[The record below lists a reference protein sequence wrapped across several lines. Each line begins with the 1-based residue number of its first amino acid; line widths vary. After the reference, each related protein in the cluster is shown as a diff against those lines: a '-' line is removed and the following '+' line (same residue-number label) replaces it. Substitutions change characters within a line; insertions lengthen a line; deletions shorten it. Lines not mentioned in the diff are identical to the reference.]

1 LAFVWAV
8 VALVAIIDSSIAYT
22 HGNAAISLLIMF
34 AGGYVSWRVVARS
47 RVSLLTPLPL
57 LFTFVALIFGFGPLV
72 YFFQPDSIYVT
83 ANFRIPLDAS
93 DVFRVQVLNLLGLS
107 SLALGLSAA
116 ASFTLQL
123 CPESM
128 SSRRLADERSPTSV
142 STKYGP
148 SRFDDKSLLRGYLAF
163 TAIAVILRG
172 SERIWGI
179 NLLDSIPG
187 FLNAI
192 DKVGW
197 VAVLFGAVLAGRKG
211 GIFWLLL
218 SIPLSIEVVEG
229 FLRLGKSMIL
239 IPFVF
244 SFLGLY
250 LGGRRLRVL
259 VIGVVLSVGT
269 FVSIYP
275 LINAGR
281 NVVWSDGEGTSFQ
294 YYSDRLSNGSAPAAQ
309 ELDVWMA
316 WSRFNYTPIQ
326 HALMQ
331 EYEVNRGGDTF
342 SQLYWMF
349 IPRFMASE
357 KPILDF
363 GARVTDVIFGHRN
376 SSTGTTI
383 FGEAYWNGGW
393 PYVAW
398 SAFLA
403 GMILF
408 FVSLT
413 CLWLFDQPSI
423 VAWPIGF
430 GGILTGLLLQN
441 FFTSGLVATSVSFF
455 CLSFLIRF
463 VPKPRVRAHRK
474 RVTSLAN

>member
-1 LAFVWAV
+1 
-8 VALVAIIDSSIAYT
+8 
-22 HGNAAISLLIMF
+22 
-34 AGGYVSWRVVARS
+34 
-47 RVSLLTPLPL
+47 
-57 LFTFVALIFGFGPLV
+57 
-72 YFFQPDSIYVT
+72 
-83 ANFRIPLDAS
+83 
-93 DVFRVQVLNLLGLS
+93 
-107 SLALGLSAA
+107 
-116 ASFTLQL
+116 
-123 CPESM
+123 
-128 SSRRLADERSPTSV
+128 
-142 STKYGP
+142 
-148 SRFDDKSLLRGYLAF
+148 
-163 TAIAVILRG
+163 
-172 SERIWGI
+172 
-179 NLLDSIPG
+179 
-187 FLNAI
+187 
-192 DKVGW
+192 
-197 VAVLFGAVLAGRKG
+197 
-211 GIFWLLL
+211 
-218 SIPLSIEVVEG
+218 LSIEVVEG

-259 VIGVVLSVGT
+259 VIGAVLSVGA
-269 FVSIYP
+269 FVSMYP

-294 YYSDRLSNGSAPAAQ
+294 YYADRLSNDSAPAAQ

-326 HALMQ
+326 HTLMQ
-331 EYEVNRGGDTF
+331 EYEANRGGNTF
-342 SQLYWMF
+342 GQLYWMF

-393 PYVAW
+393 PYVIW

-403 GMILF
+403 GVLLF
-408 FVSLT
+408 FVSST

-441 FFTSGLVATSVSFF
+441 FFTNGLVATSVSFF
-455 CLSFLIRF
+455 CLALLIRF
-463 VPKPRVRAHRK
+463 VPKTRVRAHRT